1 MDFILKKIENKLSLN
16 DPGSYDYIT
25 LLRARI
31 EYCLFQCLGYV
42 WKNLEGISQEKR
54 DKIFTDLNN
63 LSIGS
68 AVSAIR
74 DLDISNEILT
84 NKKSRQLLDHYPY
97 IRNRKMGHGYDMAN
111 DIASSL
117 TPLYNDLIQFIPFL
131 KTDCDIIIVKSYDP
145 VTSIYKGI
153 RLPFNQNGE
162 GVRWSCPAESF
173 GNTEDAFP
181 RTYISFDN
189 KYYKLSPFIV
199 VDESRMEPY
208 IFSSLTE
215 KIVGKTKMCP
225 LFGGDSNPVTNEII
239 FKELVCLYEEDNYR
253 IYSKSNGTIMN
264 NFILNYSQY
273 IEVGFRNLVMTF
285 LNKNR
290 AYVTAT
296 IWGHGGVGK
305 TACIQKV
312 CYDLFNNTEKRFS
325 YIVFVTAKDRI
336 YNVKTGKIG
345 PSERSLTAYS
355 EIIETISRTVFDCH
369 ESLRD
374 DSEKLSEYENKISD
388 FADKLLIVIDDYET
402 FEDSEKEKIS
412 VFLNSLNAQYH
423 KVIIT
428 TRNNRFVIG
437 EALPSNEFNTMLTK
451 SFIEEVVKTDYREHL
466 DSIERVLSDHTILD
480 HIQKATSGR
489 PIFIYQFIHLFV
501 QKGYRE
507 DLIKGIRTSQDA
519 QEFLY
524 GRIFKYL
531 SKNAQYLFAT
541 ISILVDNDLRF
552 KFDVL
557 EYVLGKVIPEKDQF
571 EASIDEVINQKVIER
586 NNDVYGR
593 VYSAEL
599 LQIMTDRYEEYPQDF
614 RDTVR
619 NLLNN
624 IGGKDI
630 EGDILEAM
638 LTQADKSRAFGNEK
652 ETVEKY
658 RRVLN
663 NSKCPD
669 NLRKNALKR
678 LSDYLSNSRLNP
690 VAAISVIEEY
700 LRFFKHDSDIYTLYV
715 YLLWSQEVPE
725 KEKAVNIIWEF
736 FRKGSHKK
744 TSNEFLTF
752 FALGTGYCIN
762 FDVQYRKYYEE
773 KLRKQQ
779 YSATL
784 NEYGKELFDFIKH
797 NPFMKGKAGLFH
809 NVRVALIQTLKLCYY
824 LGKYEKSK
832 AKVEYGLEICDWLR
846 QSGLKEPFLTQVN
859 RWQDELEKILR
870 DRPTAKD
877 IGVLEIFQPEEIYEA
892 ENKDEDIDSFLSKN
906 GRHFV
911 GDIINVKILRI
922 MPYGAIAGIDESIKG
937 LIHISEIAY
946 RYIEDIKAEFKVGE
960 ICPAKINTIDHVKK
974 SISLSTKGLGKFK

>member
-42 WKNLEGISQEKR
+42 WKNLERIPQEKR
-54 DKIFTDLNN
+54 DKIFADLNN

-74 DLDISNEILT
+74 DLDISNEILK
-84 NKKSRQLLDHYPY
+84 NKKCRQLLDNYPS
-97 IRNRKMGHGYDMAN
+97 IRNRKMGHGYAMAE

-117 TPLYNDLIQFIPFL
+117 TPLYNDLIQFIPLL
-131 KTDCDIIIVKSYDP
+131 KADCDIIIVKSYDP

-153 RLPFNQNGE
+153 CLPFNKNGE
-162 GVRWSCPAESF
+162 GVRWSCPAEPF
-173 GNTEDAFP
+173 GNTEDDFP
-181 RTYISFDN
+181 RTYISFGN
-189 KYYKLSPFIV
+189 KYYKLSPFII

-208 IFSSLTE
+208 VFSSLTE

-225 LFGGDSNPVTNEII
+225 LFGGNSNPTTIEII

-264 NFILNYSQY
+264 NFEPNHSQY
-273 IEVGFRNLVMTF
+273 IEVGIRNLVMSF

-305 TACIQKV
+305 TACIQRV
-312 CYDLFNNTEKRFS
+312 CYDLFNDTVKRFS
-325 YIVFVTAKDRI
+325 YIVFVTAKDRV
-336 YNVKTGKIG
+336 YNVKTGKINV
-345 PSERSLTAYS
+345 SERSVTAYS
-355 EIIETISRTVFDCH
+355 EIIETISRTVFDCN

-374 DSEKLSEYENKISD
+374 DAEKLSEYENKISAFD
-388 FADKLLIVIDDYET
+388 DNLFIVIDDYET

-437 EALPSNEFNTMLTK
+437 EAIPSNEFNTMLTK
-451 SFIEEVVKTDYREHL
+451 SFVEEVVKTDYKEHL
-466 DSIERVLSDHTILD
+466 ASIESVLSDHTILD
-480 HIQKATSGR
+480 NIQKATSGR

-501 QKGYRE
+501 QRGYRE
-507 DLIKGIRTSQDA
+507 DLIEGIRTSEDA

-531 SKNAQYLFAT
+531 SSNAQYLFAT

-557 EYVLGKVIPEKDQF
+557 EYVLSKVIPEKDQF

-586 NNDVYGR
+586 NNEVYGR
-593 VYSAEL
+593 VYSTEL
-599 LQIMTDRYEEYPQDF
+599 LQIMTARYNEYPQDF
-614 RDTVR
+614 RDTVK

-638 LTQADKSRAFGNEK
+638 LIQADKSRAFGNEN

-663 NSKCPD
+663 NSKCSY

-690 VAAISVIEEY
+690 VAAISIIEEY
-700 LRFFKHDSDIYTLYV
+700 IRFFINDPDIYTFYV
-715 YLLWSQEVPE
+715 YLLWSQEVQE
-725 KEKAVNIIWEF
+725 KEKAVNIIKEF
-736 FRKGSHKK
+736 FRKDSHKK
-744 TSNEFLTF
+744 TSYDFLTF

-762 FDVQYRKYYEE
+762 FDIKYRKYDEE

-779 YSATL
+779 YRTTL
-784 NEYGKELFDFIKH
+784 NEYGKELFDFIKRT
-797 NPFMKGKAGLFH
+797 PFLKGRASLFH

-824 LGKYEKSK
+824 LSK
-832 AKVEYGLEICDWLR
+832 FEISSAKVEYGLEICAWLR
-846 QSGLKEPFLTQVN
+846 QSRLKEPFLSQVN
-859 RWQDELEKILR
+859 RWQEVFEKTLK
-870 DRPTAKD
+870 DLPTIKD
-877 IGVLEIFQPEEIYEA
+877 ISELDIFQPVAISEV
-892 ENKDEDIDSFLSKN
+892 ENDDEDIDSFLSN
-906 GRHFV
+906 SGRHFV
-911 GDIINVKILRI
+911 GDIINVKILHI
-922 MPYGAIAGIDESIKG
+922 MPYGAISGIDESIKG

-946 RYIEDIKAEFKVGE
+946 RYIEDIYAEFKVGE
-960 ICPAKINTIDHVKK
+960 ICPAKINTIDQVKK
-974 SISLSTKGLGKFK
+974 SISLCTKGLGKFK